1 MDSAHPRIEASTVAP
16 AALATGRGDGTGSGS
31 GRMRVTRT
39 PRVAQSS

>member
-1 MDSAHPRIEASTVAP
+1 MDSAHLRIEASTVVP

-39 PRVAQSS
+39 PRVAQPS